1 MELRP
6 ARGRAKAIFA
16 RERFRC
22 QKCGAKAFSFF
33 DIDDMNDPRA
43 VARLQRLEKEK
54 LEEDENRDD
63 IIEDE

>member
-1 MELRP
+1 
-6 ARGRAKAIFA
+6 
-16 RERFRC
+16 
-22 QKCGAKAFSFF
+22 
-33 DIDDMNDPRA
+33 MNDPRA